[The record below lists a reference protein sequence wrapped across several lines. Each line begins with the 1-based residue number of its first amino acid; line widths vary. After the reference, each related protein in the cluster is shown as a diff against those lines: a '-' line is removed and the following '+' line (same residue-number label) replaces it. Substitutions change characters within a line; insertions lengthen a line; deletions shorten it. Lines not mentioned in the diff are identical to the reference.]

1 MRVSPVL
8 NRLRLDHFFD
18 VLFNFCTWQHH
29 FSSAAGAAD
38 LEIHAHAQ
46 HLKAGSTAGVLF
58 AGEDGIA
65 HSNVH
70 IVGRSLLPAGG
81 QALYLRQTQLLR
93 AAHTDIV

>member
-1 MRVSPVL
+1 MFFSIFARGSITSRPQPVQ
-8 NRLRLDHFFD
+8 R
-18 VLFNFCTWQHH
+18 
-29 FSSAAGAAD
+29 
-38 LEIHAHAQ
+38 I
-46 HLKAGSTAGVLF
+46 LKSSTAGVLF